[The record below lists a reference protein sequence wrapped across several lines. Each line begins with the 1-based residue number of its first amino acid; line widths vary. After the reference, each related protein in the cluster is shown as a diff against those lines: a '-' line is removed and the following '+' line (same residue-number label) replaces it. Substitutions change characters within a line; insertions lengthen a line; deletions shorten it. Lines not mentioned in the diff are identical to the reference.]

1 MKKRTIVILNLIKI
15 IILYILFF
23 IAVHFESASGN
34 RSNILSIIF
43 ISYLALGIVRGF
55 FLRNQLPLTYSFLL
69 DIFLIYL
76 LEHNSRFMINYFFHS
91 FYIVILLEICLTLK
105 REKSLFIGI
114 ITVGVSLIKYI
125 VLISYKNNLANI
137 SEMAFFILLN
147 ALILII
153 TNFAQYNKEEKE
165 KKDLLYKEL
174 LNTHKKLKEY
184 ANRVEELAVIEER
197 NRIAR
202 DIHDTLGHNMT
213 ALIMQIEMSGHI
225 MEEDIDRSKGLL
237 ESAKKM
243 ARKGLLDI
251 RKVVET
257 LRGEKGN
264 TKVNSVQELVNGFS
278 NATGI
283 KTELKIK
290 GEPVKVNPD
299 IEVTLYRV
307 IQEALTNSVRH
318 GKATKVKV
326 ELKYNDKYIFFNII
340 DNGMGAESI
349 KEGYGLKG
357 MKERVDYLNGKIE
370 FETKDGFV
378 VKGYLPLEDALNRGC
393 EHDKCTSCR

>member
-1 MKKRTIVILNLIKI
+1 MKKKTIVILNLIKI
-15 IILYILFF
+15 IILSILFY
-23 IAVHFESASGN
+23 ISVHFENASGN
-34 RSNILSIIF
+34 RSNILLAIF
-43 ISYLALGIVRGF
+43 MSYLALGIARRF
-55 FLRNQLPLTYSFLL
+55 FLKNQLPLTYSFLL

-91 FYIVILLEICLTLK
+91 FYIVVLLEICLTLK
-105 REKSLFIGI
+105 RERSLFIGI
-114 ITVGVSLIKYI
+114 VTVGVSLIKYI
-125 VLISYKNNLANI
+125 VLISYKNNLANV
-137 SEMAFFILLN
+137 SEMAFFILIN
-147 ALILII
+147 ALILIV
-153 TNFAQYNKEEKE
+153 TNFAQYNKDEKE

-213 ALIMQIEMSGHI
+213 ALIMQMEMSSHI
-225 MEEDIDRSKGLL
+225 MEEDIDKSKDLL

-257 LRGEKGN
+257 LRGEERN
-264 TKVNSVQELVNGFS
+264 IKVSSIQELINGFS

-283 KTELKIK
+283 KTELKII
-290 GEPVKVNPD
+290 GEPLKVYPD
-299 IEVTLYRV
+299 IDVTLYRI
-307 IQEALTNSVRH
+307 IQEALTNAARH
-318 GKATKVKV
+318 GKATEIKVK
-326 ELKYNDKYIFFNII
+326 LKYNDEYIFFNIT
-340 DNGMGAESI
+340 DNGIGADSI

-357 MKERVDYLNGKIE
+357 MKERVNCLNGKIN
-370 FETKDGFV
+370 FEAKDGFV
-378 VKGYLPLEDALNRGC
+378 VNGVLPLGW
-393 EHDKCTSCR
+393 